1 MRSKYR
7 GGQAI
12 SDASDL
18 SKEFEIEQE
27 IQELETEKIETEEFV
42 EFRKPYWQF
51 LDASRGEE
59 MKYGLFN
66 YAPIGHYDIRIQ
78 ELEDELEIDDSDDDL
93 VTDGGRPRKYFWT
106 WITEEGNLLYETE
119 LNGEEADV
127 LYESPE
133 EAREALERHFDR
145 HPERADRYEKAGL
158 YEIKLR
164 DKVMQGV
171 EVKTEQSGLDQ
182 FAPDGG
188 YTLPKGYD
196 QDLVELA
203 VEAENLEW

>member
-1 MRSKYR
+1 M
-7 GGQAI
+7 
-12 SDASDL
+12 
-18 SKEFEIEQE
+18 
-27 IQELETEKIETEEFV
+27 
-42 EFRKPYWQF
+42 F
-51 LDASRGEE
+51 LDASKDEE

-66 YAPIGHYDIRIQ
+66 YAPIAHYDKRID
-78 ELEDELEIDDSDDDL
+78 ELRDELEELDDDL
-93 VTDGGRPRKYFWT
+93 VPDGGRPRKYFWT
-106 WITEEGNLLYETE
+106 WITEDGNLLYETE

-127 LYESPE
+127 FYESPE

-188 YTLPKGYD
+188 YTLPEGYD

-203 VEAENLEW
+203 ESAEEIQW